1 MMRKPIVALLAVLA
15 FVLPAQAGDKLKG
28 TCTLK
33 DFQPAGT
40 TDKKHKHQQFDLTFV
55 ASGTQYTC
63 RSKEGDKVKAT
74 DFPVGSDITYEVDK
88 EKGQVKN
95 RSGKKVSCTV
105 VRVEARSNASNPS
118 TAP

>member
-1 MMRKPIVALLAVLA
+1 MMRKPVVGLLVVLA
-15 FVLPAQAGDKLKG
+15 FVLPARAGNKLKG
-28 TCTLK
+28 TCPLK

-40 TDKKHKHQQFDLTFV
+40 TDKKHKHQQFDFMFV

-88 EKGQVKN
+88 DKGQVKS

-105 VRVEARSNASNPS
+105 VRVEARSTASDPAS
-118 TAP
+118 IR